1 MVIEA
6 HLAVEELVFKMVIG
20 AGWLELFGDPS
31 QRQVVRG
38 HQAQSAALDQ
48 SPRHTSGPNRALV
61 RIGAP
66 EISMEQEHQ
75 WRSLPRQ
82 LHDLP
87 QTGDF
92 GIEPRGS
99 FVNGIHGPNRGADA
113 HMRQTE
119 LPRAHWRPFA

>member
-1 MVIEA
+1 
-6 HLAVEELVFKMVIG
+6 MVIG
-20 AGWLELFGDPS
+20 AGRLEFLGDLS

-38 HQAQSAALDQ
+38 YQAESAALDQ
-48 SPRHTSGPNRALV
+48 SPCHTSGPNPAVV

-66 EISMEQEHQ
+66 ENFIEQEHQ

-92 GIEPRGS
+92 RIEPRGS
-99 FVNGIHGPNRGADA
+99 FVNGIEGPNRGTDA
-113 HMRQTE
+113 HMCQTE
-119 LPRAHWRPFA
+119 LPRAHWPTSQSQRQVDTNGP